1 MTTPLI
7 ITRDINGYPTTGSE
21 TGHPASDTAQYFTL
35 TANTIK
41 TVIVPNSGDTRRMLA
56 MFTFGI
62 ETGNPVVWVQTS
74 ATPTLTLPSGTVT
87 LTTAELNPRALE
99 VSIGQTLQI
108 LTAEAGVTVS
118 IVYYRL
124 NNGG

>member
-21 TGHPASDTAQYFTL
+21 TGHPSSDTAQYFTM

-41 TVIVPNSGDTRRMLA
+41 TVVVPNSGDTRRMLA
-56 MFTFGI
+56 VFTYGI
-62 ETGNPVVWVQTS
+62 DTGNPVVWVQPT
-74 ATPTLTLPSGTVT
+74 ATPTLALPTGTVAA
-87 LTTAELNPRALE
+87 TTAAMNPRAVE

-108 LTAEAGVTVS
+108 LTDQAGVRVS

-124 NNGG
+124 TTGG